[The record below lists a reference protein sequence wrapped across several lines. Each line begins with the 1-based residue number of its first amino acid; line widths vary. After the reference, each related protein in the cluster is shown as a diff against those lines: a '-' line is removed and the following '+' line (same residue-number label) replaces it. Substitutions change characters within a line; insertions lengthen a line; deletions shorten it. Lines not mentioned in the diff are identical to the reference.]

1 MATLKPELQAQLD
14 KLLRLRNGW
23 LDGDGRAPNKQRLKR
38 LFQVLDTMYL
48 TVPPLPYVYPTPDG
62 NVQLEWTIGR
72 SEWSMEVDL
81 NTYRGKL
88 YGVWLDSGKEVDG
101 GEYNLA
107 LHFDRERLWSFL
119 VRVNRAAQLSASM
132 DVIQ

>member
-14 KLLRLRNGW
+14 KLLKLRNGW
-23 LDGDGRAPNKQRLKR
+23 LDGEGRAPNKQRLKR
-38 LFQVLDTMYL
+38 LFQMLDAMYL
-48 TVPPLPYVYPTPDG
+48 MGPLLPYVYPTPDG
-62 NVQLEWTIGR
+62 NVQIEWTIGR

-88 YGVWLDSGKEVDG
+88 YGVRLDTDEEVDG

-107 LHFDRERLWSFL
+107 HQSDRERLWW
-119 VRVNRAAQLSASM
+119 VLSSANHASRLSVST
-132 DVIQ
+132 DG